1 MEMVYLLKRNK
12 IISGPYSI
20 ETLKQRGIKST
31 DMVWC
36 KGLSDWMP
44 VSKVDF
50 LVDVPVISSHS
61 STKSLIERVF
71 SFLK

>member
-1 MEMVYLLKRNK
+1 MEMVYLLKKNK
-12 IISGPYSI
+12 IINGPYNI

-36 KGLSDWMP
+36 KGLVDWTP
-44 VSKVDF
+44 ISQVDF
-50 LVDVPVISSHS
+50 LVDVPVIHS
-61 STKSLIERVF
+61 RKSNKTIIERVF